1 MQLNSL
7 NYCTRV
13 EDISAPRGHSDMP
26 GSVVSIISINRIRI
40 GRFAILST
48 TDNFPFIDFTI
59 P

>member
-26 GSVVSIISINRIRI
+26 GSVVSIISINRIREVCDLI
-40 GRFAILST
+40 DDRQ
-48 TDNFPFIDFTI
+48 FPLH
-59 P
+59 